1 MIKMLKMLVVLVIV
15 VRPHTGTLRGLR
27 RRLFSRLVT
36 DPRSGADRG
45 RNTRPEHVRL
55 RSPHGR
61 TWTPGP
67 SKNFRLRRALFTKK
81 HIRFLHLMG
90 AGPTR
95 IYLYARRGSQTPQR
109 AVDASGTRGDPAPTR
124 ARPGRDPAARR
135 CRPARVRNSA
145 SRARSLRPS
154 ARRIGSGRT

>member
-1 MIKMLKMLVVLVIV
+1 MLKMLVVLVIV

-90 AGPTR
+90 AGPGFFANFASFIVVTWLLR
-95 IYLYARRGSQTPQR
+95 VLSIYTECKTAHREIQWY
-109 AVDASGTRGDPAPTR
+109 V
-124 ARPGRDPAARR
+124 
-135 CRPARVRNSA
+135 VRTLDLTS
-145 SRARSLRPS
+145 S
-154 ARRIGSGRT
+154 ITFDD